1 MALVSIDL
9 EAMESLIAD
18 LTAAK
23 DTLPSAASTISAQ
36 LDNVFVT
43 TLSVEQVRPAA
54 AVWTWVE
61 DRLRDLHRRLALAR
75 LVAGSSP
82 GVPAVGVVEIDEDYV
97 SDLSDAELSALVGEV
112 QEAMALGDGEY
123 STDIDPRL
131 VEILQEHA
139 HDPYFAKLL
148 AERVSPKQLD
158 YYLLAV
164 NQFRNPANLSDEEA
178 VQEFDTRY
186 DSVLNG
192 LGMAVG
198 LASQGTGDLRVDGLT
213 ERWTTYLDQAA
224 EYPNGA
230 VQRLTLVMSRGTFST
245 EMLIGAHDVL
255 KEHEGDEGA
264 GAWGVGFGL
273 AVHDPDLSKS
283 PETQLVQDP
292 MGPLFQ
298 AMGGNPEAL
307 RRLFAEGETTTVAT
321 DDGEVEVNAYL
332 WHVLRQRGTDEVGI
346 QQLVLGLQTGVAS
359 APVEGEP
366 AWQPEVVADLDAIV
380 GAIEREVR
388 IAEENKPPWYSA
400 AGHFLLDLIGMVP
413 GLGEPADG
421 LNATWY
427 LAEGNTTDAAISGAG
442 MLPFAGWFSVGGKW
456 VRRAFT
462 AEEMASLQRAV
473 DNGLDVQRMLPGGQ
487 VLRNLDDMRDP
498 ANFTQDAFLSPWQQ
512 KLFANRPW
520 IRNWISGRKFDS
532 YMAPNYPHNQ
542 VRVDYSGG
550 RGGYAVL
557 DSYMPGEQIVSRKL
571 TQLNDVD
578 LSTARSYIRELA
590 QKYPEEAMI
599 RNSPGN
605 VASGLAG
612 QPLRGDLVLQV
623 PPQRGGSIPADLI
636 EYAKV
641 REIRIVDI
649 NGFDYTA

>member
-332 WHVLRQRGTDEVGI
+332 WHVLRHRGTDEVGI

-366 AWQPEVVADLDAIV
+366 AWQPEVAADLDAIV

-456 VRRAFT
+456 VRRASPPRRWPPSSGLWTT
-462 AEEMASLQRAV
+462 ASTCSGCCPAV
-473 DNGLDVQRMLPGGQ
+473 RSCAISTTCVTPRTSRRTPSSRPGS
-487 VLRNLDDMRDP
+487 RSS
-498 ANFTQDAFLSPWQQ
+498 SPTV
-512 KLFANRPW
+512 P
-520 IRNWISGRKFDS
+520 
-532 YMAPNYPHNQ
+532 
-542 VRVDYSGG
+542 
-550 RGGYAVL
+550 GYAT
-557 DSYMPGEQIVSRKL
+557 GSR
-571 TQLNDVD
+571 
-578 LSTARSYIRELA
+578 
-590 QKYPEEAMI
+590 
-599 RNSPGN
+599 
-605 VASGLAG
+605 VASST
-612 QPLRGDLVLQV
+612 PTWR
-623 PPQRGGSIPADLI
+623 RT
-636 EYAKV
+636 
-641 REIRIVDI
+641 IR
-649 NGFDYTA
+649 TTR